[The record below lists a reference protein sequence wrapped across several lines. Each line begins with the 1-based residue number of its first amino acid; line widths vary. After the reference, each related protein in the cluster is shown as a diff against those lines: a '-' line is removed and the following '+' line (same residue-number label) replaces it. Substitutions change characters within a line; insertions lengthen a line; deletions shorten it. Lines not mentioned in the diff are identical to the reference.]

1 MGQNLNV
8 SDTRSKYILQ
18 DELLK
23 WNTKEVPQDTNL

>member
-8 SDTRSKYILQ
+8 SDTWSKYILQ

-23 WNTKEVPQDTNL
+23 WNTNEVPQYTNL